1 MPLDY
6 TLFWSFP
13 WALVLMVYCSLFPM
27 KKRKEKK
34 KSELNAQSFTCILF
48 RFNKVFYRFEFIK
61 YIYIYI
67 FWSLSSKNEKL
78 KKKKIELKSKKYI
91 YIYIYIIII
100 KLLQVGQWLDFFDST
115 HCPIQHNFQHFIICS
130 GRICNPSTGIQP

>member
-1 MPLDY
+1 
-6 TLFWSFP
+6 
-13 WALVLMVYCSLFPM
+13 M

-67 FWSLSSKNEKL
+67 YIFWSLSSKNEKL
-78 KKKKIELKSKKYI
+78 KKKKFELKSEKKKK
-91 YIYIYIIII
+91 III
-100 KLLQVGQWLDFFDST
+100 KLL
-115 HCPIQHNFQHFIICS
+115 
-130 GRICNPSTGIQP
+130 

>member
-1 MPLDY
+1 
-6 TLFWSFP
+6 
-13 WALVLMVYCSLFPM
+13 M

-61 YIYIYI
+61 YIYI

-78 KKKKIELKSKKYI
+78 KKKKFELKSKI
-91 YIYIYIIII
+91 YIYIYII

-115 HCPIQHNFQHFIICS
+115 HCPIQHNFQHFIIFYYSIIFPYQTYITYFSFLIIFSCLFLTTHVFCLLDFYTS
-130 GRICNPSTGIQP
+130 YF